1 RPGRT
6 EPVADDH
13 TDDVREPRRRRQ
25 RGPEDRE
32 QSREPREDR
41 RGSGPPPVAPEYQD
55 IPTWED
61 AIGCLSLRTPT
72 EDHARRTENRYR
84 NRDGGGRGPRR

>member
-1 RPGRT
+1 MT
-6 EPVADDH
+6 QDH
-13 TDDVREPRRRRQ
+13 GDEVREPRRRRE
-25 RGPEDRE
+25 RGGESRE
-32 QSREPREDR
+32 AAREPREDR
-41 RGSGPPPVAPEYQD
+41 RGGAALPVAPEYQD

-84 NRDGGGRGPRR
+84 NRDGGNRDGGGRGPRR